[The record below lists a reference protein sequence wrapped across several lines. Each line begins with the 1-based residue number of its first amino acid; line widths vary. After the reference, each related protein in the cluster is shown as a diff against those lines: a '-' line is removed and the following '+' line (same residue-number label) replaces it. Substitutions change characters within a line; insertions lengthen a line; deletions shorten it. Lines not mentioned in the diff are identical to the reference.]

1 MDIGIVL
8 DRIRLGAKYRRY
20 STYAELAATWEDDAQ
35 TLPTEQEIIDEW
47 AVYEAERAAV
57 KYSED
62 RAAAYEAE
70 GFTPDALI
78 VALWEKT
85 VETRPAAADAIEV
98 KRQAIKARFPKPV

>member
-8 DRIRLGAKYRRY
+8 ERIRNGAKYRQYR
-20 STYAELAATWEDDAQ
+20 TYQQLVDTWEDDAQ

-47 AVYEAERAAV
+47 AVYEGECAAV
-57 KYSED
+57 KYSDD
-62 RAAAYEAE
+62 REAAYEAE
-70 GFTPDALI
+70 GFTPAALV
-78 VALWEKT
+78 VALWEKL